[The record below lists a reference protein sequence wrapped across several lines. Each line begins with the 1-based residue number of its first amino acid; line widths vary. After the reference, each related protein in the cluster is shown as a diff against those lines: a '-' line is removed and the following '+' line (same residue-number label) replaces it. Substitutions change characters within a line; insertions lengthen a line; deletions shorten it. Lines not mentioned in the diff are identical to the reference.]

1 MWNLFMKRLEIIG
14 YNRAIGNLKREQRV
28 PDTTV
33 QSLIQQRDELRKELE
48 RAKIV
53 HKRDPHKTYM
63 RGVQNA

>member
-14 YNRAIGNLKREQRV
+14 YSRAIGSLQREKRV

-33 QSLIQQRDELRKELE
+33 QSLIQERDKLREELQ

-63 RGVQNA
+63 RGAQNA